1 MQAVMMIAACGVTA
15 LDAAAPGST
24 PATDAFASLRMIS
37 VPLAMAAA
45 LACFL
50 LRASAWPRSAFTARV
65 TAGLVAYLAA
75 DSMLLVPRLFV
86 PSLLAY
92 MVAQLCLLWAFQHDV
107 PRLPCW
113 RSLVVAVL
121 ISAGMYMLQFPAL
134 PFTLRIVAAGYFGAM
149 SLMVAQALGRATL
162 LRTPA
167 SAAMAAGAV
176 LLLATDC
183 LITIHHYAASLP
195 GAGFWS
201 HATCYCTQRLSVW
214 HAEPARAAL
223 AVRLPSKS
231 AA

>member
-15 LDAAAPGST
+15 MDAAGPGST
-24 PATDAFASLRMIS
+24 TAAGAFATVRMIA
-37 VPLAMAAA
+37 VPVAMAAA

-50 LRASAWPRSAFTARV
+50 LRAAAWPRSAFSTRV
-65 TAGLVAYLAA
+65 TAGLLAYLLA
-75 DSMLLVPRLFV
+75 DSMLLVPQLFV

-92 MVAQLCLLWAFQHDV
+92 MVAQLCYLAAFQHGV

-113 RSLVVAVL
+113 RSLIVAVL

-134 PFTLRIVAAGYFGAM
+134 PFSLRIVAAGYFGAM

-201 HATCYCTQRLSVW
+201 HATYYCAQMLIVW
-214 HAEPARAAL
+214 HAEPARAAVL
-223 AVRLPSKS
+223 VALPKTT